1 MDLNNRDLALQAIL
15 LILLAGSLLMGLGGL
30 LLDLFPR
37 FPMPPQ
43 LDISLDG
50 SLAILMIGGG
60 LTGVVRGNR
69 CCRVAALLGM
79 LALGGYSLGHN
90 LLAGAEDDGL
100 SWLTGRR
107 RLHTTPALLTL
118 LVALCCAVGIASEW
132 RRRVWRTAGGLAL
145 VLGLLGVA
153 ALLGPGTPP
162 LLAWLAHD
170 FTMLGALFS
179 VVLGAG
185 MLIIADHHSRPIL
198 ALPRHAVTVGVTGVV
213 LSMALWL
220 LGSWTQHNEQLASAE
235 KLAGNLAMNLEEV
248 TRSRAELIQRMAKR
262 WQAAGGLPETQ
273 VREEEARNYFKDEA
287 SLQALAFLDGE
298 KQSLWRRGRHPG
310 ALLWL
315 MDRLVEPETLAWL
328 REVERQGSEMA
339 WRFPDPARPRMVTL
353 AVRASGNSDQ
363 LMLAVLDLDVLIH
376 ETMRRN
382 TGDFRVTIAGA
393 GQPISV
399 LPPPSPSDGWH
410 PLATAEARLPDG
422 PRLTLTAAATPPLFA
437 SLHGILPLGAGLV
450 GLLLTYQLIIGR
462 SLVAIRDEQARAL
475 STSEQRF
482 RSLFTQ
488 HPDAVFAMDRHGTYR
503 SLNPMTQA
511 IIGMGERDWRGLT
524 FRDIVHEDS
533 TSSIDL
539 QRVEAGFQT
548 AASGRPHSLT
558 MRYHR
563 QDAPPQ
569 DLEVTF
575 LPILVNGQVDGVF
588 GIAKNISERIAAAER
603 QRILERS
610 LEASSNAVV
619 ITDARQP
626 GHPAVYVNPAFTRI
640 TGYLARDVLGQSPRF
655 LGGPDTDARDVAQI
669 RAALAEGRT
678 LSITLRAHRRDG
690 SPFWNQVFLSP
701 VHDDDGVVTHFVA
714 IMNDI
719 SERKEQENQLA
730 YQATHDALTGLAN
743 RALFGDRLVH
753 DVALARRHA
762 QILAVLFI
770 DLDEFKPIND
780 TLGHKVGDQLLIS
793 VARRLA
799 TGLRVSDTLARFGGD
814 EFVLLL
820 PDLDHPGEAEE
831 VAERLLLQLSR
842 PHKVNG
848 HELHISASIGI
859 ALNDEPRQD
868 PEKLLQHAD
877 MAMYKAKQQG
887 RNAFQCYTG
896 DLDSKLSLRV
906 MLRNELQEAIDHDQL
921 VLHYQPLLDAAGRV
935 DGLEALVR
943 WRHPV
948 KGFISPADFIPL
960 SEETG
965 QIIPLSRWVMAQACR
980 DARTLVDQGLLAG
993 RMAVNL
999 SPMQFH
1005 RPSFLA
1011 TLRGVLDETGLPAS
1025 HLELEL
1031 TEGILMRDTEGA
1043 IDILNALNGMGIST
1057 AIDDF
1062 GTGFS
1067 SLGYLRTLP
1076 IDKIKIDR
1084 TFVKHVTESD
1094 KDAAICQGVI
1104 TLARELDL
1112 RVVAEGIETHD
1123 QHDYL
1128 RHHGC
1133 EVFQG
1138 YLFAR
1143 PMPLDAL
1150 VEWLEAHPRP

>member
-1 MDLNNRDLALQAIL
+1 MELNNRDLALQASL

-37 FPMPPQ
+37 FPVPPE
-43 LDISLDG
+43 LDISLEG

-60 LTGVVRGNR
+60 LTGVVRGSR

-79 LALGGYSLGHN
+79 LLLAGYSLGHN
-90 LLAGAEDDGL
+90 LLAGADDDGL
-100 SWLTGRR
+100 SWLTGRP

-118 LVALCCAVGIASEW
+118 LVALCCTTGLGSRW
-132 RRRVWRTAGGLAL
+132 RRRIWRTTGGLAL
-145 VLGLLGVA
+145 ILGLLGVA
-153 ALLGPGTPP
+153 ALLSPDTGP
-162 LLAWLAHD
+162 LLAWLAHE
-170 FTMLGALFS
+170 FTLLGALFS
-179 VVLGAG
+179 GVLGAG
-185 MLIIADHHSRPIL
+185 MLMIADHRTRPIL
-198 ALPRHAVTVGVTGVV
+198 ALPRRAVTVGVTGVA

-220 LGSWTQHNEQLASAE
+220 LGSWAQHNEQLASAE
-235 KLAGNLAMNLEEV
+235 KLTGNLAISLEEV
-248 TRSRAELIQRMAKR
+248 TRSRAQLIQRMANR
-262 WQAAGGLPETQ
+262 WQAAGGLPDKR
-273 VREEEARNYFKDEA
+273 VREEETHNYFSDEA
-287 SLQALAFLDGE
+287 SLQALAFLGGE
-298 KQSLWRRGRHPG
+298 EQSLWRRGRHSRD
-310 ALLWL
+310 LLWL

-328 REVERQGSEMA
+328 REIERQGSEVA
-339 WRFPDPARPRMVTL
+339 WRFPDPERPRMITL
-353 AVRASGNSDQ
+353 AVRPSGGSDQ
-363 LMLAVLDLDVLIH
+363 LMLAAFDLDVLIH
-376 ETMRRN
+376 ETLRRH
-382 TGDFRVTIAGA
+382 TGDFRITIAGH
-393 GQPISV
+393 GQPVSV
-399 LPPPSPSDGWH
+399 LPALSPNDGWH
-410 PLATAEARLPDG
+410 DLATAEARLPEG
-422 PRLTLTAAATPPLFA
+422 PRLTLTAATTPPLFA
-437 SLHGILPLGAGLV
+437 SLRGSLPLGAGLV

-488 HPDAVFAMDRHGTYR
+488 NPDAVFAMDRHGTYR
-503 SLNPMTQA
+503 TLNPMTQA
-511 IIGMGERDWRGLT
+511 IIGMKERDWRGLT
-524 FRDIVHEDS
+524 FRDIVHEAS
-533 TSSIDL
+533 TTATDL

-563 QDAPPQ
+563 QDAAPQ

-575 LPILVNGQVDGVF
+575 LPILVDGHVDGVF
-588 GIAKNISERIAAAER
+588 GIAKDISERRAAAQR

-640 TGYLARDVLGQSPRF
+640 TGYLARDVLGHSPRF
-655 LGGPDTDARDVAQI
+655 LGGPDTDERDVAQI

-753 DVALARRHA
+753 DFALARRHA

-799 TGLRVSDTLARFGGD
+799 AALRAGDTLARFGGD

-831 VAERLLLQLSR
+831 VAERLLLELTR

-859 ALNDEPRQD
+859 AINDEPLED

-887 RNAFQCYTG
+887 RNAYQRYTG
-896 DLDSKLSLRV
+896 DLDSKLSQRV

-921 VLHYQPLLDAAGRV
+921 VLHYQPLLDASGRV

-943 WRHPV
+943 WHHPA

-965 QIIPLSRWVMAQACR
+965 QIIPLSRWVMAQACH

-1011 TLRGVLDETGLPAS
+1011 TLRGVLDETGLPPS

-1084 TFVKHVTESD
+1084 SFVRDVTASD

-1112 RVVAEGIETHD
+1112 RVVAEGIETRD

-1128 RHHGC
+1128 RRHGC

-1138 YLFAR
+1138 FLFAR

-1150 VEWLEAHPRP
+1150 VAWLEARPRQ

>member
-1 MDLNNRDLALQAIL
+1 MELNNRDLALQASL
-15 LILLAGSLLMGLGGL
+15 LIMLAGCLLMGLGGL

-37 FPMPPQ
+37 FPVPPQ

-60 LTGVVRGNR
+60 LTGVVRGSR

-79 LALGGYSLGHN
+79 LVFAGYSLGHN
-90 LLAGAEDDGL
+90 LLAGADDDGL
-100 SWLTGRR
+100 SWLTGRP
-107 RLHTTPALLTL
+107 RLNTTPALLTL
-118 LVALCCAVGIASEW
+118 LVALCCAIGLGSRW

-153 ALLGPGTPP
+153 ALLSPDTGP

-170 FTMLGALFS
+170 FTLLGALFS
-179 VVLGAG
+179 GVLGAG
-185 MLIIADHHSRPIL
+185 MLIIAEHRTRPIL
-198 ALPRHAVTVGVTGVV
+198 ALPRRAVTVGVTGVA

-235 KLAGNLAMNLEEV
+235 KLAGNLAISLEEV
-248 TRSRAELIQRMAKR
+248 TRSRAELIQRMANR
-262 WQAAGGLPETQ
+262 WQAAGGVPDKR
-273 VREEEARNYFKDEA
+273 VREEEARNYFSDEA
-287 SLQALAFLDGE
+287 SLLALAFLGGE
-298 KQSLWRRGRHPG
+298 EQSLWRRGRHPR

-315 MDRLVEPETLAWL
+315 MDRLVEPATLAWL
-328 REVERQGSEMA
+328 REIERQGSEMA

-353 AVRASGNSDQ
+353 AVRASGGSDQ
-363 LMLAVLDLDVLIH
+363 LMLAAFDLDVLIH
-376 ETMRRN
+376 ETLRRN
-382 TGDFRVTIAGA
+382 TGDFRITIAGH
-393 GQPISV
+393 GQPVSV
-399 LPPPSPSDGWH
+399 LPAPSPNDGWH
-410 PLATAEARLPDG
+410 DLATAEARLLEG

-437 SLHGILPLGAGLV
+437 SLPGSLPLGAGLV

-488 HPDAVFAMDRHGTYR
+488 NPDAVFAMDRHGTYR
-503 SLNPMTQA
+503 NLNPMTQA

-524 FRDIVHEDS
+524 FRDIVHEES
-533 TSSIDL
+533 TTAADL
-539 QRVEAGFQT
+539 QRVEASFQT
-548 AASGRPHSLT
+548 AASGRPDSLT

-563 QDAPPQ
+563 QDAAPQ

-575 LPILVNGQVDGVF
+575 LPILVDGHVDGVF
-588 GIAKNISERIAAAER
+588 GIAKDISERLAAAQR

-640 TGYLARDVLGQSPRF
+640 TGYLARDVLGHSPRF
-655 LGGPDTDARDVAQI
+655 LGGPDTDERDVAQI

-753 DVALARRHA
+753 DFALARRHA

-799 TGLRVSDTLARFGGD
+799 AGLRAGDTLARFGGD

-831 VAERLLLQLSR
+831 VAERLLLELIR

-859 ALNDEPRQD
+859 AINDEPLED

-887 RNAFQCYTG
+887 RNAYQCYTG
-896 DLDSKLSLRV
+896 DLDSKLSQRV

-921 VLHYQPLLDAAGRV
+921 VLYYQPLLDAAGRV

-943 WRHPV
+943 WRHPA

-965 QIIPLSRWVMAQACR
+965 QIIPLSRWVMARACR

-1011 TLRGVLDETGLPAS
+1011 TLRGVLDETGLPPS

-1084 TFVKHVTESD
+1084 SFVRDVTASD

-1112 RVVAEGIETHD
+1112 RVVAEGIETRD

-1128 RHHGC
+1128 RRHGC

-1138 YLFAR
+1138 FLFAR

-1150 VEWLEAHPRP
+1150 VAWLEARPRQ